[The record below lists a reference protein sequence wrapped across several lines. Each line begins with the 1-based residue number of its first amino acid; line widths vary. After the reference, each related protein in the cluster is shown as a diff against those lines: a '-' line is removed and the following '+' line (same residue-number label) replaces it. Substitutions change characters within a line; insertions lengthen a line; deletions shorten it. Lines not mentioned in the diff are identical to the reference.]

1 MFLRACCLYE
11 RQNSAYIDAGRVA
24 RESKTMFWNMNGRQ
38 AAGWGYG
45 IFWLGLLIETVNTIV
60 SALSGSPLESPAF
73 WIGTAL
79 TVFCTAY
86 GITLLA
92 SIRHRPW

>member
-1 MFLRACCLYE
+1 
-11 RQNSAYIDAGRVA
+11 
-24 RESKTMFWNMNGRQ
+24 MFWNSMNGRQ

-45 IFWLGLLIETVNTIV
+45 IFWMGLLIETVNTIH
-60 SALSGSPLESPAF
+60 SALSGALLDSAAF

-79 TVFCTAY
+79 TVGCTVY
-86 GITLLA
+86 GILLLT